1 MSNAASSSA
10 YQPRGRRR
18 TREVSPLTQSY
29 IPSSDDESF
38 FGTDT
43 DASSAPP
50 SPPAQTIQHRRK
62 ASRIE
67 DVGELSLDLLSFTPV
82 SQPAA
87 TKPSESKQSQPLPK
101 SPDPPT
107 PPPKP
112 SPKASSSLL
121 VAPLKIKKKPLRS
134 AKPVLSIV
142 TSPMTTPRA
151 VRLLVASIGNP
162 KPYHSTRHSAGHH
175 LLQALQSHLGLAPLT
190 KAKTG
195 LVSSGSDAGR
205 PQFTLWQSTSSMNVS
220 GKNLLQAWKMFSSS
234 QADAEDAVTG
244 LVVLHDELE
253 SAPGVLKLRRGDGS
267 AKGHNG
273 LKSIQNSFKTAG
285 VLDQL
290 GDKRYI
296 RVGIGIGRPESRD
309 KGDVSAY
316 VLGQLT
322 GREKRIIEA
331 RAEALVGLLEKE
343 VQTLSTLSC

>member
-1 MSNAASSSA
+1 MSNAASGSA
-10 YQPRGRRR
+10 YQPRGRCR

-50 SPPAQTIQHRRK
+50 SPQQTIQHRRK

-67 DVGELSLDLLSFTPV
+67 DVNELNLDLLSLTAV
-82 SQPAA
+82 SQPA
-87 TKPSESKQSQPLPK
+87 TKPLESKQSQPLPK

-112 SPKASSSLL
+112 SPTLV
-121 VAPLKIKKKPLRS
+121 VAPLKIRKKPLRS
-134 AKPVLSIV
+134 AAKPILSIV

-175 LLQALQSHLGLAPLT
+175 LLQALQSNLGFPTLT
-190 KAKTG
+190 KGKTG

-220 GKNLLQAWKMFSSS
+220 GKNLLQAWKMFSAS
-234 QADAEDAVTG
+234 QADPDAVTG

-253 SAPGVLKLRRGDGS
+253 SASGVLKLRRGDGS

-273 LKSIQNSFKTAG
+273 IKSIQNSFKMAG

-296 RVGIGIGRPESRD
+296 RVGIGIGRPQSRD
-309 KGDVSAY
+309 PSDVSAY

-322 GREKRIIEA
+322 GKEKKLIEA
-331 RAEALVGLLEKE
+331 KAEELVRMLEKE
-343 VQTLSTLSC
+343 VQTLSTLA